1 MTRILVLDDDK
12 GVVDYLSES
21 LTELG
26 YDVVGMTS
34 PADAIARV
42 SAESFDLLL
51 TDIEM
56 PQMRGLDLLRAVHQ
70 AKPRQL
76 VMLMTAFGSI
86 ELAVQ
91 AVRAGACDFIAK
103 PFRIEVLHQSI
114 ERALRERN
122 MMREIV
128 RLRASATVDSPEGLV
143 ARSTAMQ
150 KVLDTARRAAL
161 VDATVLITGETGTGK
176 TALARFIH
184 ASSERREAPFVDVNC
199 SALPETLIEAELF
212 GAKRGAFTDARESRP
227 GLFLKAGGGTILLD
241 EVGELPLAL
250 QPKLLHVLESST
262 LRPVGSDDSEP
273 FRARVLA
280 ATNRSLEGSLRDG
293 RFRPDLYYRLN
304 VLRIEVPPL
313 RARRDDI
320 VALVDHFLSRAS
332 SRFGREVIGVSASA
346 MRRLMAHDWPGNIRE
361 LANTIERA
369 VALTANDTITADDVT
384 FEGDSSA
391 ATTGNPLE
399 QPLEEIER
407 THIKRVVDAHQGNK
421 AAAARILGINR
432 RTLYRKLRGRD

>member
-1 MTRILVLDDDK
+1 MTRILVLDDDQ
-12 GVVDYLSES
+12 GVVDYLTES
-21 LTELG
+21 LRELG
-26 YDVVGMTS
+26 HEAVGLTEPS
-34 PADAIARV
+34 AAIARV
-42 SAESFDLLL
+42 VSESFDLLL

-56 PQMRGLDLLRAVHQ
+56 PRMRGLDLLRAVQQ

-103 PFRIEVLHQSI
+103 PFRIEALQQSI
-114 ERALRERN
+114 ERAMRERD

-128 RLRASATVDSPEGLV
+128 RLRASVADDTGGGLV
-143 ARSTAMQ
+143 AKSSAMR
-150 KVLDTARRAAL
+150 KVLETAQRAAR

-176 TALARFIH
+176 TAVARYIH
-184 ASSERREAPFVDVNC
+184 AMSPRRDEPFVDVNVA
-199 SALPETLIEAELF
+199 ALPETLVEAELF
-212 GAKRGAFTDARESRP
+212 GAKRGAFTDARENRG
-227 GLFLKAGGGTILLD
+227 GLFLKAGAGTLLLD
-241 EVGELPLAL
+241 EIGELPLAL
-250 QPKLLHVLESST
+250 QPKLLRALESAAI
-262 LRPVGSDDSEP
+262 RPVGSDDELP

-280 ATNRSLEGSLRDG
+280 ATNRSLEDDLKSA

-313 RARRDDI
+313 RTRRDDI
-320 VALVDHFLSRAS
+320 VGLVDHFLSRAS
-332 SRFGREVIGVSASA
+332 SRFGRELIGVSASA

-369 VALTANDTITADDVT
+369 VALTTNDTITAEDVT
-384 FEGDSSA
+384 FEGQD
-391 ATTGNPLE
+391 TQTPGPPPLE

-407 THIKRVVDAHQGNK
+407 AHIKRVVEAHQGNK
-421 AAAARILGINR
+421 AAAARVLGINR
-432 RTLYRKLRGRD
+432 RTLHRKLREDD